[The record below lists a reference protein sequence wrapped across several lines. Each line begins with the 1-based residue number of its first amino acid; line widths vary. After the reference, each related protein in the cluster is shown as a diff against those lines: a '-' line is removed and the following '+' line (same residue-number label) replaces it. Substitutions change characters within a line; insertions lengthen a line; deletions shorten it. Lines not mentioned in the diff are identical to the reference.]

1 MSDVNQ
7 VSFGKKARKF
17 IPEVREEV
25 RKVTWPSRK
34 ETTLTTVFVFIF
46 ALIAAIYF
54 LIVDTIV
61 HKAINALIDYAT
73 H

>member
-1 MSDVNQ
+1 MSDASQ
-7 VSFGKKARKF
+7 IGFFKRAKKF

-34 ETTLTTVFVFIF
+34 ETSLTTMFVFVF

-54 LIVDTIV
+54 LVVDTIV
-61 HKAINALIDYAT
+61 HKLINGLIHFAT
-73 H
+73 N

>member
-1 MSDVNQ
+1 MSTQQSGVVQ
-7 VSFGKKARKF
+7 RTKKF

-34 ETTLTTVFVFIF
+34 ETMMTTVFVFIF

-54 LIVDTIV
+54 MVVDTVI
-61 HKAINALIDYAT
+61 HKIIHWFIDVAT
-73 H
+73 R